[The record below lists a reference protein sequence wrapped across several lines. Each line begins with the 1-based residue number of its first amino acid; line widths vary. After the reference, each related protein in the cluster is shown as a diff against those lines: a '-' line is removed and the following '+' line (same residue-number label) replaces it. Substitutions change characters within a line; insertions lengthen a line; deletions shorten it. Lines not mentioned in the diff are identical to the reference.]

1 MSEGKSKVYLSCV
14 DQELEI
20 TESGTIASGGVNE
33 VSVEVKFSSEWDGFI
48 KTLVC
53 YQNKNDVYYV
63 VMENDS
69 CIIPWEVLTKQ
80 GTLRMGIMGLYNG
93 TKRTS
98 NLVKMKVVEGAITT
112 ETAIPDPTPD
122 IWQQM
127 LTLYHIGD
135 NGNWYVGD
143 QDTGV
148 SAKGQKGDPG
158 VGIVSV
164 SVEEV

>member
-1 MSEGKSKVYLSCV
+1 MSKVYISCV

-20 TESGTIASGGVNE
+20 TEAGTIASGGVNE
-33 VSVEVKFSSEWDGFI
+33 VEVDVKFSSEWDGFI
-48 KTLVC
+48 KMLVC
-53 YQNKNDVYYV
+53 YQSKKDVYHQ

-69 CIIPWEVLTKQ
+69 CTIPWEVMAKQ
-80 GTLRMGIMGLYNG
+80 GTLNIGVIGISGNV
-93 TKRTS
+93 TRTS
-98 NLVKMKVVEGAITT
+98 NLVKLKIVEGAITT
-112 ETAIPDPTPD
+112 ETAVPDPTPD

-148 SAKGQKGDPG
+148 SAVGPKGDPG
-158 VGIVSV
+158 TSIEKIT
-164 SVEEV
+164 VEEV